1 MIAKIII
8 RKMAFLLF
16 LGVILTNTAP
26 SISHAQLFLSPDIP
40 ITVGSDSFE
49 ERDVLQYQPPNFS
62 LYLSGS
68 SLGILL
74 GVNIDSIGF
83 SGDDI
88 LFSVDI
94 PTTLDGDTYTGRD
107 LILYDGSNFSKLLDG
122 PTIGIPDGARIDAAT
137 VLADES
143 IVFSLDIPV
152 SLGGIPFKAHDLII
166 YAGSS
171 FGLYFSGSDNGIPEA
186 ADLDG
191 VWVSPSGE
199 ILLSL
204 DIPCSLDGLE
214 VNDNDIIK
222 WSDGSFSIYYDGLL
236 AGLSEGSDVDALS
249 SGIDLSLVLLFLFE
263 DNGDT
268 TTDSSGNGNDG
279 SVNGAAFLNGGGIL
293 NSNAYQ
299 FEWSRQDNIQVAYKE
314 SQTVTKALTLEAW
327 IYPTAWDN
335 IHFGYN
341 RIVSKQPVYLLR
353 GANNGHAHF
362 QILTENHGYQGVSDS
377 QMMTLNEWHYVVG
390 TFDGLSLKLYVDGAL
405 RDSLELPE
413 EDSIS
418 ANEADIFVGESA
430 GLNEGFT
437 GTIDN
442 VAIYKRGRSQ
452 SEIEE
457 TYASIML
464 RCEGD
469 FDSDGD
475 VDGSDLAVFAAD
487 FGRTDCAS
495 PPPCEGDFDTDNDV
509 DGSDLA
515 VFAADFGRTDCP

>member
-1 MIAKIII
+1 MV
-8 RKMAFLLF
+8 FLLT
-16 LGVILTNTAP
+16 LSTSLIITSVSLSHSEMLLSTNVP
-26 SISHAQLFLSPDIP
+26 V
-40 ITVGSDSFE
+40 TVGSDSFE
-49 ERDVLQYQPPNFS
+49 ENDIIQYQTPNLS

-68 SLGILL
+68 TLRIPL
-74 GVNIDSIGF
+74 GVNIDALGF
-83 SGDDI
+83 SGNDI
-88 LFSVDI
+88 IFSVDI
-94 PTTLDGDTYTGRD
+94 PTTLDGETYTERD

-122 PTIGIPDGARIDAAT
+122 LAAGIPDGACIDAAT

-152 SLGGIPFKAHDLII
+152 GLGGIPFKAHDLII
-166 YAGSS
+166 YDGSS

-191 VWVSPSGE
+191 VWVSPSDE

-204 DIPCSLDGLE
+204 DIPSSLDGLE
-214 VNDNDIIK
+214 VNDKDIIK
-222 WSDGSFSIYYDGLL
+222 WSGGSFSIYFDGFL

-249 SGIDLSLVLLFLFE
+249 SGVDLSLLLLFLFE

-279 SVNGAAFLNGGGIL
+279 SVNGSAFLNGGGIL

-299 FEWSRQDNIQVAYKE
+299 FEWSRQDNIKVAYKE
-314 SQTVTKALTLEAW
+314 SQTVTEALTLEAW

-341 RIVSKQPVYLLR
+341 RIFSKQPVYLLR

-390 TFDGLSLKLYVDGAL
+390 TFDGLSLKLYVDGVL

-413 EDSIS
+413 KDSIS
-418 ANEADIFVGESA
+418 ANESDIFVGESA

-457 TYASIML
+457 TYASVVPL
-464 RCEGD
+464 CEGD
-469 FDSDGD
+469 FDGDSD
-475 VDGSDLAVFAAD
+475 VDGSDLSVFAAD
-487 FGRTDCAS
+487 FGRTDCGTGS
-495 PPPCEGDFDTDNDV
+495 PCEGDFEPDGDV

-515 VFAADFGRTDCP
+515 TFAADFGRTDCLQ